1 MKRTLMQKLALLAL
15 AIGLAVLPTSSVRA
29 DDGQGR
35 QCNNATLKGDYGFHA
50 TGIRNVP
57 GAPGQSE
64 THATLGVRT
73 YDGKGEL
80 TGLTLVTNGQIT
92 GVRTALQS
100 TGTYEVNPD
109 CTGKITLYI
118 PGVPVAI
125 EAAFVIVDEGRRI
138 KEVPTSA
145 GNIGVALLSRQ

>member
-1 MKRTLMQKLALLAL
+1 MKRTLMRKLALPAL
-15 AIGLAVLPTSSVRA
+15 AAGLAIIAISGLRA

-64 THATLGVRT
+64 MHATLGVRT
-73 YDGKGEL
+73 YDGKGGV
-80 TGLTLVTNGQIT
+80 TGLTLVTNGQVT
-92 GVRTALQS
+92 GIRTALQS
-100 TGTYEVNPD
+100 TGTYEVNSD
-109 CTGKITLYI
+109 CTGKITLNI

-125 EAAFVIVDEGRRI
+125 EAAFVIVDEGHRI